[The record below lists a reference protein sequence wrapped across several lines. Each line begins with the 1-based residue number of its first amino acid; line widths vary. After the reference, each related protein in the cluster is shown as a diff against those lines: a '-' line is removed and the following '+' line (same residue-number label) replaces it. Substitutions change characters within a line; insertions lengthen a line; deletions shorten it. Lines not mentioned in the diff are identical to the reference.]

1 MRDDAGTLVDIKLE
15 EFWIVLLGMLTF
27 SVDADVFSAFRR
39 RDVLLGASKQL
50 EREREVGLP
59 RGYGHFMLQQVKAL
73 LLEGALV
80 FVSCYPLSNCSD
92 MFRLSYD
99 SRFYR

>member
-50 EREREVGLP
+50 ERERGRSPQRLRSLHVTTSESPVA
-59 RGYGHFMLQQVKAL
+59 RGS
-73 LLEGALV
+73 
-80 FVSCYPLSNCSD
+80 SCFC
-92 MFRLSYD
+92 
-99 SRFYR
+99 